1 MGKKGGSGGQR
12 GRRTQ
17 RKSGRVGFVSGRGR
31 KGSEELREEA
41 FGGLVLG
48 LARKTGG
55 FEPSE
60 VVAREPEGEREG
72 RRGIGLEGPARV
84 GAFSAVCVHVK
95 TSVVWE

>member
-1 MGKKGGSGGQR
+1 M
-12 GRRTQ
+12 
-17 RKSGRVGFVSGRGR
+17 GFVSGRGR